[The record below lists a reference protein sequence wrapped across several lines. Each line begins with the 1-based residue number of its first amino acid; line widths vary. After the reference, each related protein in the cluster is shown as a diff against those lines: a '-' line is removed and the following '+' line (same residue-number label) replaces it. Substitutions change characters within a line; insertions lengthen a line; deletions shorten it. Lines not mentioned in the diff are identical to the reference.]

1 MVPLNFMGMIC
12 KIYFSSQLSIL
23 LLSLQ
28 ILCLE
33 RSGWKEWKFTLL
45 ENSTNIDVAYVS
57 NCLQGK
63 IPYRAILN
71 TSTPPLDTLVN
82 IVAKFLKVEIIEEF
96 IIINSITKN
105 TNIEDKRNN
114 KMSNKVATKFFR
126 PKFCFG
132 LRNLKIAVVLGGKNY
147 QKTWQIQICD
157 RVLVIAFNGGCKYDH
172 LQEHFGQNHNDWN
185 IMSVNWRVKQ
195 HPSYLL

>member
-1 MVPLNFMGMIC
+1 M
-12 KIYFSSQLSIL
+12 
-23 LLSLQ
+23 
-28 ILCLE
+28 
-33 RSGWKEWKFTLL
+33 
-45 ENSTNIDVAYVS
+45 AYVS

-105 TNIEDKRNN
+105 TNIDDKRNN

-147 QKTWQIQICD
+147 QKT
-157 RVLVIAFNGGCKYDH
+157 
-172 LQEHFGQNHNDWN
+172 
-185 IMSVNWRVKQ
+185 
-195 HPSYLL
+195 